1 MVQLSFEIP
10 TLEEV
15 LVRTV
20 ASLGMTTVLEPPC
33 IVSMVLGDLHLST
46 LNHGHDFQ
54 LLMTRVAW
62 CSSLGSSD
70 YIFCFELGMALK
82 PKAHVELVIHV
93 WLAFSHV
100 TSPQLLLWLHFFFFK
115 ASRYSLG
122 ISWRKGQKLFVAV
135 DNRSSLDPA
144 QLVPGI
150 PRADHNIL
158 LYLAI
163 LSETV
168 WVRFLH
174 EVLPA
179 LRKLLLS
186 HWFQPHRLVDTGSWV
201 AYFWHVSFAPVLFP
215 QWLCEAHKKGNYVS
229 CNTVC
234 VYPAAGHESRCL

>member
-1 MVQLSFEIP
+1 MRKLKPREFQILYSQEERNEKKDSVFMVQLSFEIP

-100 TSPQLLLWLHFFFFK
+100 TSPQLLLWLHFFFLRLPGTLWAYHGGRAKNYLLPWITGHPLTQLNWF
-115 ASRYSLG
+115 LG
-122 ISWRKGQKLFVAV
+122 SQGQTTIFFC
-135 DNRSSLDPA
+135 
-144 QLVPGI
+144 I
-150 PRADHNIL
+150 
-158 LYLAI
+158 
-163 LSETV
+163 
-168 WVRFLH
+168 
-174 EVLPA
+174 
-179 LRKLLLS
+179 
-186 HWFQPHRLVDTGSWV
+186 
-201 AYFWHVSFAPVLFP
+201 
-215 QWLCEAHKKGNYVS
+215 
-229 CNTVC
+229 
-234 VYPAAGHESRCL
+234 